1 MELVST
7 GELLANLVPA
17 LRFRPTDSL
26 ILAPMAGDELL
37 GVIRMDLKDAFDDRA
52 AGQLADVTA
61 SCGADGVVVVF
72 VSEASA
78 HCVMCAQQFSDISR
92 ALAAE
97 LAGHGARLRDALVV
111 DRLDEAGQWRSLI
124 DPDVAGEVGDP
135 RAALLAAD
143 AVLSGRPIY
152 SSRDEALQS
161 LAVEPALAAAVA
173 EEADDDIVGV
183 DLVESVRLAV
193 QLAERV
199 AAGETPSAAELA
211 AMGRALQVAEVVEVL
226 FTLADSR
233 LARPAET
240 LWTVL
245 ARSLAP
251 AERAEALVLTGASR
265 YLRGDGVLA
274 QIAFEAALSEVPDH
288 EMALLFQTALNNAIH
303 PRKIRELFDD
313 VPSAL
318 TV

>member
-1 MELVST
+1 M
-7 GELLANLVPA
+7 
-17 LRFRPTDSL
+17 
-26 ILAPMAGDELL
+26 ILTPMAGSQLL
-37 GVIRMDLKDAFDDRA
+37 GVIRIDLKDAFDDRA
-52 AGQLADVTA
+52 AAQLADVTA
-61 SCGADGVVVVF
+61 RCDADGVVAVF
-72 VSEASA
+72 VSETSA
-78 HCVMCAQQFSDISR
+78 RCVICAQQFADISA

-111 DRLDEAGQWRSLI
+111 DHLDEGGRWRSLI
-124 DPDVAGEVGDP
+124 DPDEAGDVGDP
-135 RAALLAAD
+135 REALLAAD

-152 SSRDEALQS
+152 ASREEALQS
-161 LAVEPALAAAVA
+161 LALEPAMAAAVA

-183 DLVESVRLAV
+183 DLVASVRMAV
-193 QLAERV
+193 QLAERI
-199 AAGETPSAAELA
+199 AAGELPSAAELA

-233 LARPAET
+233 LAEPAET
-240 LWTVL
+240 LWTML

-265 YLRGDGVLA
+265 YLRGDGALA

-288 EMALLFQTALNNAIH
+288 EMALLFATALNNAIH